1 MTKPHNDGHGNG
13 HPAPRPAPA
22 SEGDRA
28 PNGTGLGALIEEAQA
43 LKTVLH
49 DAYARTSRLVAALR
63 QHRKQSRLV
72 QSTLASLKQL
82 QQIEG

>member
-1 MTKPHNDGHGNG
+1 MTTPQNRGHLNG
-13 HPAPRPAPA
+13 HAAPLSASA
-22 SEGDRA
+22 SEGGRA

-43 LKTVLH
+43 LKAMLH
-49 DAYARTSRLVAALR
+49 DAYTRTSRLVAALR